1 LIPAERP
8 PPPWWRIRRDAL
20 LATLDDRDCAYVYD
34 LGVVARQ
41 AEAVLAMQSVAR
53 VFYALKA
60 NPHPEVLRTIAA
72 AGLGFECVSRAE
84 VERVQD
90 SVPGIAVE
98 RLLFTPNFA
107 PTAEYRWALEQRL
120 RVTVDNLYVLR
131 TWGRLF
137 AGRDI
142 LLRLDTGHARGHHDK
157 VRTAGRHSKFGVP
170 PAEFSELRDA
180 AASAGATVVGLHAH
194 GGSGSFEI
202 DGWLRSARVLARVA
216 ADFPRT
222 KALNLGGGLGVP
234 DRAGQAPIDL
244 GKFDAALDEFRR
256 GHPALELWLEPG
268 RFLVAAAG
276 VLLARVTQTKGK
288 GPIRYVGIAT
298 GMNSLIR
305 PALYGAW
312 HEIVNLTR
320 LEEPATER
328 YTVVGPICES
338 GDVLGSDRML
348 PPCHEGDVILIG
360 DAGAYGHSM
369 GSHYNLRPPA
379 DELLMPF

>member
-1 LIPAERP
+1 
-8 PPPWWRIRRDAL
+8 L

-34 LGVVARQ
+34 LGIVTRQ
-41 AEAVLAMQSVAR
+41 AEALLAMPSVAR

-60 NPHPEVLRTIAA
+60 NPHRAILRAVAA

-84 VERVQD
+84 IEHVQD
-90 SVPGIAVE
+90 SVPGIAAE
-98 RLLFTPNFA
+98 QLLFTPNFA
-107 PTAEYRWALEQRL
+107 PSHEYQWALERGL

-131 TWGRLF
+131 TWGGLF
-137 AGRDI
+137 EGRDI
-142 LLRLDTGHARGHHDK
+142 LLRLDTGHAQGHHDK

-170 PAEFSELRDA
+170 PAEFPELKDA
-180 AASAGATVVGLHAH
+180 ADRAGANVVGLHSH

-202 DGWLRSARVLARVA
+202 DGWLQSASVLATVA
-216 ADFPRT
+216 TDFPQAT
-222 KALNLGGGLGVP
+222 ALNLGGGLGVP
-234 DRAGQAPIDL
+234 ERAGQAAMDL
-244 GKFDAALDEFRR
+244 TAFDAALGAFHR
-256 GHPALELWLEPG
+256 GHPEFELWLEPG

-288 GPIRYVGIAT
+288 GPIRYVGVAT

-320 LEEPATER
+320 LDESPTEQC
-328 YTVVGPICES
+328 TVVGPICES
-338 GDVLGSDRML
+338 GDVLGSERML
-348 PPCHEGDVILIG
+348 PPSQEGDVLLIG
-360 DAGAYGHSM
+360 NAGAYGHAM

-379 DELLMPF
+379 AELLLPTDSYVASTRL

>member
-8 PPPWWRIRRDAL
+8 PSPWWRIRRDTL

-41 AEAVLAMQSVAR
+41 AEALLAMQSVAR

-60 NPHPEVLRTIAA
+60 NSHPEVLRTIAA
-72 AGLGFECVSRAE
+72 LGLGFECVSRPE
-84 VERVQD
+84 VERVLD

-107 PTAEYRWALEQRL
+107 PSSEYRWALERGL

-131 TWGRLF
+131 TWGSLF

-142 LLRLDTGHARGHHDK
+142 LLRLDTGHAHGHHDK
-157 VRTAGRHSKFGVP
+157 VRTAGSYSKFGVP
-170 PAEFSELRDA
+170 PAEFPELKDA
-180 AASAGATVVGLHAH
+180 AAKAGATVVALHAH
-194 GGSGSFEI
+194 GGSGSFDI
-202 DGWLRSARVLARVA
+202 DGWLQSARVLAALA
-216 ADFPRT
+216 AEFPRT
-222 KALNLGGGLGVP
+222 KAFNLGGGLGVP
-234 DRAGQAPIDL
+234 ERAGQAPMDL
-244 GKFDAALDEFRR
+244 GAFDASLDEFRR
-256 GHPALELWLEPG
+256 GHPAFDLWLEPG

-288 GPIRYVGIAT
+288 GPIRYVGVAT

-320 LEEPATER
+320 LEEPPTDR
-328 YTVVGPICES
+328 CTVVGPICES
-338 GDVLGSDRML
+338 GDVLGSDRQL
-348 PPCHEGDVILIG
+348 PPCREGDVILIG
-360 DAGAYGHSM
+360 NAGAYGHAM

-379 DELLMPF
+379 AELLMPV